1 MNNLLRVLL
10 MSVTAGVTV
19 FLVVIM
25 HTKNQNK
32 NPLEGKEFIG
42 YIPKDALPQLH
53 WEESESRPGQW
64 NDKHSIQTVIGKDT
78 VNANFSNFGQFL
90 YSNLVV
96 FKGTFPLS
104 IDTIVYVRGHY
115 RDNGIPWI
123 DSQASLTPLKE

>member
-32 NPLEGKEFIG
+32 NPLEGKEFVG
-42 YIPKDALPQLH
+42 YIPKNALPQLH

-78 VNANFSNFGQFL
+78 FNANFPTGHFL
-90 YSNLVV
+90 GSHLVI
-96 FKGTFPLS
+96 FKGSYPPS
-104 IDTIVYVRGHY
+104 INTIIYVRGHY
-115 RDNGIPWI
+115 DQNGIPWI
-123 DSQASLTPLKE
+123 DSEASLAPLKQ